1 MYCSTRVSKT
11 LILMCVP
18 LFKSL
23 GEWSDVRTGV
33 PDGMSIQ
40 HLVRVCKTEYSP
52 KKSTNIC
59 AKCILVRD
67 RQTTDVCYNTYKSQK
82 KVGARM
88 SGKTSTA
95 SKRKFNDK
103 TYQRIVLDVRMD
115 AFPNKEAVQV
125 AAQKAGQ
132 SLTEYIMEA
141 VRLRMERENA
151 ASGIPGVV
159 KNLEGDTDPVE

>member
-1 MYCSTRVSKT
+1 MRA
-11 LILMCVP
+11 
-18 LFKSL
+18 SL
-23 GEWSDVRTGV
+23 QIVGEWSDVKTGV

-40 HLVRVCKTEYSP
+40 RLVRVCKTEFSP

-88 SGKTSTA
+88 GGKTSTA

-115 AFPNKEAVQV
+115 GFPNKEAVQI

-141 VRLRMERENA
+141 VRLRMEQENA
-151 ASGIPGVV
+151 MSDTPGVV
-159 KNLEGDTDPVE
+159 KNLEDGVYSIR

>member
-1 MYCSTRVSKT
+1 
-11 LILMCVP
+11 
-18 LFKSL
+18 
-23 GEWSDVRTGV
+23 
-33 PDGMSIQ
+33 
-40 HLVRVCKTEYSP
+40 
-52 KKSTNIC
+52 
-59 AKCILVRD
+59 
-67 RQTTDVCYNTYKSQK
+67 
-82 KVGARM
+82 M

-159 KNLEGDTDPVE
+159 KNLEEDTDPVEWDSCSISPDRIKI

>member
-1 MYCSTRVSKT
+1 MRA
-11 LILMCVP
+11 
-18 LFKSL
+18 SL
-23 GEWSDVRTGV
+23 QIVGEWSDVKTGV

-40 HLVRVCKTEYSP
+40 RLVRVCKTEFSP

-59 AKCILVRD
+59 AKYILVRD
-67 RQTTDVCYNTYKSQK
+67 GQTTDVCYNTYKSQK

-88 SGKTSTA
+88 GGKTSTA

-141 VRLRMERENA
+141 VRLRMEQENA
-151 ASGIPGVV
+151 MSDIPGVV
-159 KNLEGDTDPVE
+159 KNLVRDTDPVE

>member
-1 MYCSTRVSKT
+1 
-11 LILMCVP
+11 
-18 LFKSL
+18 
-23 GEWSDVRTGV
+23 
-33 PDGMSIQ
+33 
-40 HLVRVCKTEYSP
+40 
-52 KKSTNIC
+52 
-59 AKCILVRD
+59 
-67 RQTTDVCYNTYKSQK
+67 
-82 KVGARM
+82 M

-159 KNLEGDTDPVE
+159 KNLEEDTDPVE